1 MTNEKEET
9 ARVVAPPPLIYV
21 AGLLVGWL
29 FDRAV
34 PAAILPP
41 AWQRGL
47 GWLLIVIG
55 LVGVVWA
62 IVSMARVK
70 TSVNPYAPTSAIA
83 TSGPYRFS
91 RNPIYL
97 FDILIYLGACA
108 LINSLW
114 PLVLLPGVIW
124 VMRVGVIDR
133 EERYLE
139 RRFGEKYLRYK
150 RSVRRWL

>member
-1 MTNEKEET
+1 MSVGNVET
-9 ARVVAPPPLIYV
+9 AGVVAPPPLIYL
-21 AGLLVGWL
+21 AGLVAGWL

-34 PAAILPP
+34 PAGVLPEGMH
-41 AWQRGL
+41 RGI
-47 GWLLIVIG
+47 GWLLILAG
-55 LVGVVWA
+55 LAGVAWA
-62 IVSMARVK
+62 IVAMTRAK
-70 TSVNPYAPTSAIA
+70 TSVNPYTPTAAIA
-83 TSGPYRFS
+83 DTGPYRFS

-114 PLVLLPGVIW
+114 PLLLLPAVLWIMQKGVIE
-124 VMRVGVIDR
+124 R

-139 RRFGEKYLRYK
+139 QRFGEAYLRYR

>member
-21 AGLLVGWL
+21 AGLLAGWL

-47 GWLLIVIG
+47 GWLLIAIG
-55 LVGVVWA
+55 LLGVVWA

-97 FDILIYLGACA
+97 FDT

-114 PLVLLPGVIW
+114 PLVLLPAVIW
-124 VMRVGVIDR
+124 VMRIGVIDR

-150 RSVRRWL
+150 LSVRRWL